1 VYCDILEHVV
11 VGDIMAPLLRIVNTE
26 VTRSNAVDQIMNPP
40 LVATC
45 TKQSGSVGSVFVVT
59 KRQPGHGFGN
69 ILSGLFRNATL
80 PLLKRNVG
88 SLAGNVLKTGAQ
100 VLDDVV
106 RGKSLKDTVKK
117 RIPEAIK
124 AAARDIDW
132 QTGSGQPERKR
143 RRRRHKDIFSN

>member
-1 VYCDILEHVV
+1 MKRKAQFCCDASRDMYE
-11 VGDIMAPLLRIVNTE
+11 DYYA
-26 VTRSNAVDQIMNPP
+26 
-40 LVATC
+40 
-45 TKQSGSVGSVFVVT
+45 KQSGGAMPVFVGT
-59 KRQPGHGFGN
+59 KRQRGHGIGSM
-69 ILSGLFRNATL
+69 LSGLFRNVVL
-80 PLLKRNVG
+80 PFLKGNVG

-106 RGKSLKDTVKK
+106 QGKSLKDTVKR
-117 RIPEAIK
+117 RIPEGIK

>member
-1 VYCDILEHVV
+1 MDEDYY
-11 VGDIMAPLLRIVNTE
+11 A
-26 VTRSNAVDQIMNPP
+26 
-40 LVATC
+40 
-45 TKQSGSVGSVFVVT
+45 KQSGGAIPVFVGT
-59 KRQPGHGFGN
+59 KRPRGHGIGSM
-69 ILSGLFRNATL
+69 LSGLFRNVVL
-80 PLLKRNVG
+80 PFLKGNVG

-106 RGKSLKDTVKK
+106 QGKSLKDPVKK

-143 RRRRHKDIFSN
+143 RRRRRHHKDIFSN